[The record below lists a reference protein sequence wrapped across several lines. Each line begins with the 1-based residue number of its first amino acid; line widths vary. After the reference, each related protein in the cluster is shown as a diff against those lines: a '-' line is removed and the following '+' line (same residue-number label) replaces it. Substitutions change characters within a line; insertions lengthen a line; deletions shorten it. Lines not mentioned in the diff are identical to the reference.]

1 MNSHNN
7 DVAVNF
13 VESRSYPSKLPF
25 HPLSKFPEYRG
36 NGVDP
41 ENRVYAEVRETLH
54 MLGLDKEN
62 LS

>member
-13 VESRSYPSKLPF
+13 VESRSYPSKLSF
-25 HPLSKFPEYRG
+25 HPSSKSPEYRG

-41 ENRVYAEVRETLH
+41 ENRVYAEVRDTLN
-54 MLGLDKEN
+54 MRGLDREN